1 MAELK
6 NAQPTHPSLYML
18 QPLAKDSK
26 FGYTFRMK
34 KLGVNIDHVA
44 TLRNARG
51 ISYPKPLLAALYAE
65 EGGADNITVHLRED
79 RRHIR
84 DDDVLE
90 LKRSIAT
97 PLNLEMALTD
107 EMLRFAADVRPAV
120 VTLVPEKREELTTE
134 GGLNVI
140 ANEEKIRQT
149 VQVLKPLG
157 VSVSIF
163 VDPDLKQ
170 IEKAL
175 AAGAN
180 SIEIHTGTYCN
191 QAKENQSKELD
202 KIFSASV
209 FANQQ
214 GLDVHAGH
222 GLHYQNISPLLQIP
236 DISSF
241 QIGHAIV
248 ARALFVGMKQAVHE
262 MKTVIVSV

>member
-1 MAELK
+1 
-6 NAQPTHPSLYML
+6 
-18 QPLAKDSK
+18 
-26 FGYTFRMK
+26 MK
-34 KLGVNIDHVA
+34 KLGINIDHVA

-65 EGGADNITVHLRED
+65 EGGADNITCHLRED

-84 DDDVLE
+84 DEDVLE
-90 LKRSIAT
+90 LKRGVAT
-97 PLNLEMALTD
+97 PLNLEMAVTD
-107 EMLRFAADVRPAV
+107 EMVRFACEVQPAV

-134 GGLNVI
+134 GGLDVI
-140 ANEEKIRQT
+140 GNEDKIKNAIEQ
-149 VQVLKPLG
+149 LKRLNIA
-157 VSVSIF
+157 VSLF

-170 IEKAL
+170 IEKTL
-175 AAGAN
+175 QLGAQA
-180 SIEIHTGTYCN
+180 IEIHTGTYCN
-191 QAKENQSKELD
+191 QPKDLQSKELD
-202 KIFSASV
+202 KIFSAAV

-248 ARALFVGMKQAVHE
+248 ARAIFVGMKQAVHE
-262 MKTVIVSV
+262 MKTIIASV

>member
-1 MAELK
+1 
-6 NAQPTHPSLYML
+6 
-18 QPLAKDSK
+18 
-26 FGYTFRMK
+26 MK

-65 EGGADNITVHLRED
+65 EGGADNVTCHLRED

-84 DDDVLE
+84 DEDVLE

-97 PLNLEMALTD
+97 PLNLEMAVTD
-107 EMLRFAADVRPAV
+107 EMVRFACEVQPAV

-140 ANEEKIRQT
+140 ENEEKIKNAIELLKKRS
-149 VQVLKPLG
+149 VAVSLFIDADIKQV
-157 VSVSIF
+157 
-163 VDPDLKQ
+163 
-170 IEKAL
+170 EKAL
-175 AAGAN
+175 KLGAQ

-191 QAKENQSKELD
+191 QPKESQSKELD

-209 FANQQ
+209 YASQA
-214 GLDVHAGH
+214 GLEVHAGH
-222 GLHYQNISPLLQIP
+222 GLHYQNIFPLLQIP

-241 QIGHAIV
+241 QIGHSII
-248 ARALFVGMKQAVHE
+248 ARGVFVGMKQAVRE
-262 MKTVIVSV
+262 MKTIIESI

>member
-1 MAELK
+1 
-6 NAQPTHPSLYML
+6 
-18 QPLAKDSK
+18 
-26 FGYTFRMK
+26 MK

-97 PLNLEMALTD
+97 PLNLEMAVTE
-107 EMLRFAADVRPAV
+107 EMIRFALDVRPAV
-120 VTLVPEKREELTTE
+120 VTFVPEKREELTTE

-140 ANEEKIRQT
+140 AHEEK
-149 VQVLKPLG
+149 LKYAIDLFQPLNIA
-157 VSVSIF
+157 VSLF
-163 VDPDLKQ
+163 VDADLKQ
-170 IEKAL
+170 VEKA
-175 AAGAN
+175 ATIGAH
-180 SIEIHTGTYCN
+180 SIEIHTGNYCN
-191 QAKENQSKELD
+191 QSKELQSKELD
-202 KIFSASV
+202 KIFSAAA
-209 FANQQ
+209 FASQK
-214 GLDVHAGH
+214 GLDIHAGH

-241 QIGHAIV
+241 QIGHAII
-248 ARALFVGMKQAVHE
+248 ARAVFVGMKQAVHE
-262 MKTVIVSV
+262 MKTIIASV

>member
-1 MAELK
+1 
-6 NAQPTHPSLYML
+6 
-18 QPLAKDSK
+18 
-26 FGYTFRMK
+26 MK

-51 ISYPKPLLAALYAE
+51 ISYPKPVLAALYAE
-65 EGGADNITVHLRED
+65 EGGADNITCHLRED

-84 DDDVLE
+84 DEDVLD

-97 PLNLEMALTD
+97 PLNLEMAVTD
-107 EMLRFAADVRPAV
+107 EMIRFACEVQPAV

-134 GGLNVI
+134 GGLDVI
-140 ANEEKIRQT
+140 GNEEKIKYAIDQFKKLNIAT
-149 VQVLKPLG
+149 SL
-157 VSVSIF
+157 F

-170 IEKAL
+170 IEKSVAL
-175 AAGAN
+175 GAH

-191 QAKENQSKELD
+191 QPKDLQSKELD
-202 KIFSASV
+202 KIFSAAV
-209 FANQQ
+209 FASQQ
-214 GLDVHAGH
+214 GVDVHAGH

-248 ARALFVGMKQAVHE
+248 SRAVFVGIKQAVHE
-262 MKTVIVSV
+262 MKLVIASV

>member
-1 MAELK
+1 
-6 NAQPTHPSLYML
+6 
-18 QPLAKDSK
+18 
-26 FGYTFRMK
+26 MK

-65 EGGADNITVHLRED
+65 EGGADNVTCHLRED

-84 DDDVLE
+84 DEDVLE

-97 PLNLEMALTD
+97 PLNLEMAVTD
-107 EMLRFAADVRPAV
+107 EMVRFACEVQPAV

-140 ANEEKIRQT
+140 ENEEKIKNAIELLKKRS
-149 VQVLKPLG
+149 VAVSLFIDADIKQV
-157 VSVSIF
+157 
-163 VDPDLKQ
+163 
-170 IEKAL
+170 EKAL
-175 AAGAN
+175 KLGAQ

-191 QAKENQSKELD
+191 QPKESQSKELD

-209 FANQQ
+209 YASQA
-214 GLDVHAGH
+214 GLEVHAGH
-222 GLHYQNISPLLQIP
+222 GLHYQNIFPLLQIP

-241 QIGHAIV
+241 QIGHSII
-248 ARALFVGMKQAVHE
+248 ARAVFVGMKQAVRE
-262 MKTVIVSV
+262 MKTIIESI